1 MYADPVRVEV
11 PAQVVE
17 VAQDDDQHE
26 DEYLEPLHDICGQSE
41 GAKQNNDYQKKNHG
55 IHFFFGL
62 TEKRIGTAAGEL
74 EEVLLFEALE
84 HAALELDELVR
95 YEKREQCLRHAI
107 NTYTSEPEGER
118 EQEM

>member
-1 MYADPVRVEV
+1 M
-11 PAQVVE
+11 
-17 VAQDDDQHE
+17 
-26 DEYLEPLHDICGQSE
+26 EYT
-41 GAKQNNDYQKKNHG
+41 
-55 IHFFFGL
+55 FFFGL

-118 EQEM
+118 EREM